1 MNAAPPHKVVLAAGG
16 TGGHMFPA
24 EALARELL
32 ARGSAVALVTDRRG
46 AGFGPDLH
54 QVEIHRISAGGVAG
68 GSALK
73 KVKGLLSLAVGFLQ
87 ARGLVKRLGADTVV
101 GFGGYP
107 SVPTVLAGAR
117 AGLRVVLHEQNA
129 VVGRANRL
137 LASRA
142 QAIATCFARVE
153 GLSPTDRARVTVTG
167 NPVRPAIAEVGR
179 RPYAPPDQAGR
190 LRLLV
195 TGGSQGALAF
205 NDVVPAAV
213 QRLPKVLRR
222 RLEVTQQVRG
232 DALEQVAA
240 VYRECGVAAHLA
252 GFLEDMPERLAGAH
266 LAICRAGASTIAEL
280 AVAGRPAILV
290 PLPFATDDHQTANAQ
305 ALVEAGGAWLIPE
318 RSLSPEVLADRLG
331 SLFATP
337 AVLARAAQCAGAF
350 AHPDAARR
358 LADLVF
364 PESNSNGGEEPDRD
378 ERNEAAA

>member
-1 MNAAPPHKVVLAAGG
+1 
-16 TGGHMFPA
+16 
-24 EALARELL
+24 
-32 ARGSAVALVTDRRG
+32 
-46 AGFGPDLH
+46 
-54 QVEIHRISAGGVAG
+54 
-68 GSALK
+68 
-73 KVKGLLSLAVGFLQ
+73 
-87 ARGLVKRLGADTVV
+87 
-101 GFGGYP
+101 
-107 SVPTVLAGAR
+107 
-117 AGLRVVLHEQNA
+117 
-129 VVGRANRL
+129 
-137 LASRA
+137 
-142 QAIATCFARVE
+142 
-153 GLSPTDRARVTVTG
+153 
-167 NPVRPAIAEVGR
+167 
-179 RPYAPPDQAGR
+179 
-190 LRLLV
+190 LV
-195 TGGSQGALAF
+195 TGGSQGARAF

-213 QRLPKVLRR
+213 QRLPEVLRR
-222 RLEVTQQVRG
+222 RLEVSQQFRG
-232 DALEQVAA
+232 DALEHVAA

-305 ALVEAGGAWLIPE
+305 ALVDAGGAWLIPE